1 MIILPITLMLLAV
14 VCTLRFGFAGLL
26 RLAHLPLQGGWLAVA
41 GCAAQ
46 LLGFSVPAYRF
57 VMLVFSTILLLAF
70 CWINRRSAGM
80 RLVTIGI
87 GLNMAVM
94 LANGAVMPVN
104 PAALRE
110 MTGID
115 LPAYSLIEGSKDQ
128 VLPDELAALSWLGDR
143 LLLPGPLA
151 ALAVWSIGDVVL
163 IIGVARLLWH
173 VMKGENDD
181 RTSYGTATAT
191 P

>member
-1 MIILPITLMLLAV
+1 MVILPLTLILLVA
-14 VCTLRFGFAGLL
+14 VCTVRFGFAGLL
-26 RLAHLPLQGGWLAVA
+26 RLAHLPLGGSWLAA
-41 GCAAQ
+41 FGCAAQ
-46 LLGFSVPAYRF
+46 LLGFSVPTYRF
-57 VMLVFSTILLLAF
+57 VMLVCSTILLLAF
-70 CWINRRSAGM
+70 CWINRRYAGM
-80 RLVTIGI
+80 WLVLIGI

-94 LANGAVMPVN
+94 LANGATMPIN

-110 MTGID
+110 MTDID

-128 VLPDELAALSWLGDR
+128 VLPDELATLSWLGDR

-151 ALAVWSIGDVVL
+151 SLAVWSLGDVVL
-163 IIGVARLLWH
+163 IVGVARLLWH
-173 VMKGENDD
+173 VMKGKNDD

>member
-1 MIILPITLMLLAV
+1 MIILPLTLILLV
-14 VCTLRFGFAGLL
+14 VILALRFGSAGLL
-26 RLAHLPLQGGWLAVA
+26 RLADLPLRGSWLAA
-41 GCAAQ
+41 LGCAVQ
-46 LLGFSVPAYRF
+46 IIGFSMPTYRF
-57 VMLVFSTILLLAF
+57 VMLVCSAILLLTF
-70 CWINRRSAGM
+70 CWINRRYAGM
-80 RLVTIGI
+80 RIVATGI

-94 LANGAVMPVN
+94 LANGATMPVN

-110 MTGID
+110 MTNID
-115 LPAYSLIEGSKDQ
+115 LPAYSVIEGSKDQ
-128 VLPDELAALSWLGDR
+128 VLPDELATWSWLGDR
-143 LLLPGPLA
+143 LLLPGPFA

-173 VMKGENDD
+173 VMKGKNDD